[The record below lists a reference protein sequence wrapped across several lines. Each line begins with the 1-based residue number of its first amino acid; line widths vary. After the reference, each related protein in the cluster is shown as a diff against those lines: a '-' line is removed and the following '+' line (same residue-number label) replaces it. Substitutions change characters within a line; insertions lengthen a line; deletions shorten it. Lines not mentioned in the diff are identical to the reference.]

1 MDRRIQKGEG
11 VILWRLRTQS
21 YPGSKADKGNGDAR
35 KRGDQESFRHF
46 ETSLV
51 HFILLADAVS
61 ADKKTSKSIM
71 AMNHVRTIRAEQL
84 ITVIREY
91 APGGGNGNS
100 RAATILLGDGLAAN
114 PVFTTNVLANE
125 AYQVVWAETAAQ
137 LFEKLTG
144 TPVDLVILPAS
155 SSSLPGLDCC
165 RRIKADRKTELVPV
179 LVVTDSGIESQIDA
193 LSAGADD
200 FLPLPI
206 HPDLARTRIRALLRQ
221 KAATDRLEQTEV
233 ILFTLAKAVEHRD
246 NTTGGHCDRLGLVS
260 LALGLALGL
269 GERDLEALYR
279 GGFLHDIGKVG
290 MPDRILHKPGPLDEE
305 EWQTMRTHPERGEE
319 ICKPLRS
326 LEPVLPIIRSHH
338 ERWDGSGYPDGLV
351 GDRIP
356 LLARVLQLA
365 DIFDALTNARPYKE
379 AMTDNDALLLMQ
391 QETDRGWRDP
401 ELMHIFTCLH
411 REALSSGPWR
421 EARAMQDSLRNLQ
434 AHLVQA

>member
-1 MDRRIQKGEG
+1 
-11 VILWRLRTQS
+11 
-21 YPGSKADKGNGDAR
+21 
-35 KRGDQESFRHF
+35 
-46 ETSLV
+46 V
-51 HFILLADAVS
+51 HFILLFGAIS
-61 ADKKTSKSIM
+61 ADKKTSKSVI
-71 AMNHVRTIRAEQL
+71 AMNHARTIRAAQL
-84 ITVIREY
+84 MTVIRDYEP
-91 APGGGNGNS
+91 AGERESS
-100 RAATILLGDGLAAN
+100 RSATILLGDGLAAN
-114 PVFTTNVLANE
+114 PVFTRNVLADDT
-125 AYQVVWAETAAQ
+125 YHVVWADTAAH
-137 LFEKLTG
+137 LFEKLASA
-144 TPVDLVILPAS
+144 PVDLVILPGA

-179 LVVTDSGIESQIDA
+179 LVVTDGGVESQIDA

-200 FLPLPI
+200 FLPQPI
-206 HPDLARTRIRALLRQ
+206 HPGLARTRIRALLRQ

-305 EWQTMRTHPERGEE
+305 EWRTMRTHPLHGEE
-319 ICKPLRS
+319 ICRPLRS

-356 LLARVLQLA
+356 LLARILQLA

-379 AMTDNDALLLMQ
+379 AMADADALLLMQ

-401 ELMHIFTCLH
+401 ELMFIFRRLH
-411 REALSSGPWR
+411 REALTSGPWR

-434 AHLVQA
+434 AHLVQS